1 MLSLQG
7 LEYKYPKELS
17 GGQKQRVAIG
27 RALAIEPKVLLL
39 DEPFTSLDINIRNSI
54 RELVLKIQK
63 KLGITTILVTH
74 DKEEALMMS
83 DHISLMINGKIMQ
96 YGTPREIYETP
107 NSKEVADFLGK
118 ETILKEELLKKSFI
132 VILESLE

>member
-1 MLSLQG
+1 
-7 LEYKYPKELS
+7 
-17 GGQKQRVAIG
+17 
-27 RALAIEPKVLLL
+27 
-39 DEPFTSLDINIRNSI
+39 
-54 RELVLKIQK
+54 
-63 KLGITTILVTH
+63 
-74 DKEEALMMS
+74 MMS